1 MEDETKCY
9 CGHTTYCDCGPEQHV
24 DFINSNIDEFDKA
37 LKLYKQETLEEVAK
51 KWNEQQTTLEFGKPH
66 NAPNRIK
73 AFIEGAK
80 WQKEQYTIEE
90 QHVGHTID
98 ELDKE
103 YIKGFNEGSAYY
115 IERSYSE
122 EEVIAFAQW
131 MYDYKG
137 DINKVEELL
146 KEFKKK

>member
-73 AFIEGAK
+73 AFIAGAK
-80 WQKEQYTIEE
+80 WQQ
-90 QHVGHTID
+90 
-98 ELDKE
+98 
-103 YIKGFNEGSAYY
+103 
-115 IERSYSE
+115 ERSYKNE
-122 EEVIAFAQW
+122 
-131 MYDYKG
+131 
-137 DINKVEELL
+137 
-146 KEFKKK
+146 